1 MTDNSDFIGSL
12 FPVSNIEKKL
22 DHICLLKIFVI
33 YNFEELWVYLSMSDQ
48 VQLTCYSITKNQFD
62 TSTHARDIE
71 FSGILQ
77 SDWAR
82 TSWTKK
88 SSP

>member
-1 MTDNSDFIGSL
+1 
-12 FPVSNIEKKL
+12 
-22 DHICLLKIFVI
+22 
-33 YNFEELWVYLSMSDQ
+33 MSDQ

-77 SDWAR
+77 PDWAR
-82 TSWTKK
+82 TSWTKN

>member
-1 MTDNSDFIGSL
+1 
-12 FPVSNIEKKL
+12 
-22 DHICLLKIFVI
+22 
-33 YNFEELWVYLSMSDQ
+33 MSDQ

-77 SDWAR
+77 PDWAR

-88 SSP
+88 SSPWIFPEMKSGMGSQVSQ

>member
-1 MTDNSDFIGSL
+1 
-12 FPVSNIEKKL
+12 
-22 DHICLLKIFVI
+22 
-33 YNFEELWVYLSMSDQ
+33 MSDQ

-88 SSP
+88 SSPWIFPEMKSGMGSQVSQ